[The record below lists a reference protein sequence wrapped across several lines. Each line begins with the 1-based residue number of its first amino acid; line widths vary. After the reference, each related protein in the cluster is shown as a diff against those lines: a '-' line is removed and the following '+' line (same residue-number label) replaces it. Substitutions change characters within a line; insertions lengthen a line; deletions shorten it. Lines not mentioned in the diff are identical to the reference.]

1 MVEKTYAYPPELEE
15 GADATAVAA
24 REAECAELG
33 RKRAAAERQLSAYK
47 QRQGVFGRD
56 VTIDNARLMSAA
68 DWWLEYG
75 DAVPELQLVAVRVC
89 GAVSVAGSAE
99 RGQKEMTFL
108 LTKSRNRM
116 QWPKAEKMLYVRIN
130 ENMMRKRQ
138 RIGYRVDVMNALDL
152 QAEEGEEEEGERA
165 PLPSAWREAQE
176 EVEASFAEEVEE
188 RTTRGAARGARAAAA
203 KPLRRAP
210 LADGADA
217 QQATRTGRSVRRPT
231 VFDL

>member
-1 MVEKTYAYPPELEE
+1 MPPAVGEE
-15 GADATAVAA
+15 W
-24 REAECAELG
+24 
-33 RKRAAAERQLSAYK
+33 ERVY
-47 QRQGVFGRD
+47 V
-56 VTIDNARLMSAA
+56 
-68 DWWLEYG
+68 
-75 DAVPELQLVAVRVC
+75 
-89 GAVSVAGSAE
+89 
-99 RGQKEMTFL
+99 
-108 LTKSRNRM
+108 
-116 QWPKAEKMLYVRIN
+116 LYVRIN